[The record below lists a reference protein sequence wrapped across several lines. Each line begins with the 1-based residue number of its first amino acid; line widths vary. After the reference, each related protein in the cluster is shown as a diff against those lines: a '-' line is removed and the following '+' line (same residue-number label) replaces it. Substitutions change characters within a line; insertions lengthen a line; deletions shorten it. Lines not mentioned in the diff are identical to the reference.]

1 MVRPCGKN
9 ENDKIA
15 KRVYAGN
22 CVGRISEGRPWKKWI
37 DTVKDFLK
45 KKEVRQ
51 VRRMV
56 HDRSVCREFVRINA
70 CIVARRMNS

>member
-45 KKEVRQ
+45 KKRGQTSKE
-51 VRRMV
+51 
-56 HDRSVCREFVRINA
+56 NGA
-70 CIVARRMNS
+70 